1 MKAWKKWLI
10 RNLTIVDIV
19 EYFYHKG
26 IHIYLKYEK
35 KQPVKYYAKNSR
47 LLKGR
52 KINDL
57 HNTSNTNI
65 NFPCLVLS
73 GRCR

>member
-1 MKAWKKWLI
+1 MKAWKRWLI

-35 KQPVKYYAKNSR
+35 KQPVKYFANNSR
-47 LLKGR
+47 MYKR
-52 KINDL
+52 EKDK
-57 HNTSNTNI
+57 
-65 NFPCLVLS
+65 
-73 GRCR
+73 